1 LTEFRKQVEDAEDPE
16 NEVEEEYHP
25 KNQADFA
32 WKCLRS
38 LSHSHL
44 DLFEFMEKTDEEKAG
59 SVKTA
64 LQKLKDKENGR
75 ELKNVRP
82 VKKSSGSSSSSSSS
96 SASSSSSSSSS
107 ASAAASTSTSSTS
120 TSSTNL
126 VGGLDSCRRHNRL
139 DEQCKPE
146 RRPNALEA

>member
-1 LTEFRKQVEDAEDPE
+1 MFNFQCFDSCRCISHFRSRRVADALTEFRKQVEDAEDPE

-82 VKKSSGSSSSSSSS
+82 VKKSS
-96 SASSSSSSSSS
+96 A
-107 ASAAASTSTSSTS
+107 
-120 TSSTNL
+120 
-126 VGGLDSCRRHNRL
+126 
-139 DEQCKPE
+139 P
-146 RRPNALEA
+146 